1 MWEER
6 SVEMKQV
13 FLIFVL
19 GHWTFVTLL
28 ILVGIGAVMWW
39 VEDKLKGA
47 HAQKLLMKLKDKV
60 RQYNQK
66 VKNTTIK

>member
-1 MWEER
+1 
-6 SVEMKQV
+6 MKQV
-13 FLIFVL
+13 LLIFVL

-28 ILVGIGAVMWW
+28 ILVCIGAVMCW

-47 HAQKLLMKLKDKV
+47 QAQSFLKKLKDKV